1 MKNIKI
7 ICFSLLI
14 LIITG
19 CGNNILLNPN
29 EPVIIT
35 LWHNYGGQMEET
47 MNELVDEFN
56 STAGKEQGI
65 IVNITSVSSSS
76 ALYDKIVASAD
87 GIPGSSELPNI
98 TTGYPK
104 SAIVLMENDKI
115 VDLIDYFSQEEL
127 DQYLPRF
134 IEEGIISGKLVVFLL
149 PNPQKYFS

>member
-87 GIPGSSELPNI
+87 GIPVLPSFQI
-98 TTGYPK
+98 
-104 SAIVLMENDKI
+104 
-115 VDLIDYFSQEEL
+115 
-127 DQYLPRF
+127 
-134 IEEGIISGKLVVFLL
+134 
-149 PNPQKYFS
+149 